1 MTTARSY
8 AFYVLALLLATGDA
22 SAQVAPITSSGL
34 GTQVSSPI
42 AGPGGVT
49 QFNITGGMRPGNG
62 PNLFHSFG
70 NFNVPANNIANFL
83 NDAAL
88 PTTNILGRV
97 TGGNVSSIFGTIQTT
112 GFGNANLFLMN
123 PAGFLFGPTATLN
136 VGGMVTFTSADYL
149 RFSDNAR
156 FNASPHMDAGTI
168 LSTAPVAAF
177 GFLGTNP
184 GAITVQGSQLM
195 VTPGQAIS
203 LVGGDITIE
212 GATLAP
218 KNIQPARLTAP
229 GGQIN
234 LVSVASPGEIP
245 ASNFQMPLT
254 MTGGAISLS
263 QGSLIDVSAN
273 AAGTVR
279 IRGGELVIDNAT
291 ISANTVNANGAAT
304 AVDIQLTGDLS
315 ITAESE
321 PALTARTTGSG
332 DAGEIRIVSENMTV
346 TGINED
352 VLSVIDTHTEGTG
365 KGGNVNITTGN
376 LEMIGD
382 AVGTVWSI
390 NSGTTDEGRGGDV
403 TINAR
408 DITMEDT
415 YIVTGDANFDGVPG
429 SSGNVSISAD
439 SLKMAFSSIE
449 TTTTEGSSGTIS
461 LAAGSIQLKNSF
473 ISASSA
479 ESQGGAITI
488 TGDRVVLTGGSN
500 IESVTGDLQGGD
512 ITVTGK
518 VVEVNG
524 GSTIFS
530 NTIGD
535 GDAGTIRISASDRV
549 DLIGT
554 SGTAANGIF
563 TVSGVAGVVTGL
575 LGGSGQ
581 AGDVV
586 IVTPNLEMTG
596 GSMIN
601 TATLTSG
608 RGGDV
613 TIQAGTVSMS
623 GQLLR
628 PNQAAISAGGNQV
641 AGGIFTSTVGT
652 NLCSG
657 PCGNAGG
664 VSITTGTLSVT
675 DGARINSGTSSTG
688 RGGEIVISAQDSISL
703 SGRLRDGSPVGIF
716 SSSVGTLPNSGTG
729 GNIMLTSGQT
739 FTLSN
744 GASVAAS
751 STGPGNAGNI
761 TINAGGTFTST
772 NSSVTTQAAQASGG
786 NITVLAT
793 DMVQLTNSQLNASV
807 QGSETTV
814 GGNIVIDPQSVIL
827 QNSQIVANA
836 TQGQGGNISIT
847 TQSFLADATSV
858 IDASSQFGINGTVNI
873 QSPTAQMAGRLVA
886 LPANPLIVTSLL
898 SQRCAALTGGQF
910 SSFVVAGRYGMPPE
924 PGGWLASPFVLDG
937 PGAAIAAQDEAPW
950 FTGDVMGSLSALD
963 SFSIRRRPF
972 SGTTALN
979 ALPDWTAGCGS

>member
-1 MTTARSY
+1 MTTVRSY
-8 AFYVLALLLATGDA
+8 AFYVLALLLAADDA

-34 GTQVSSPI
+34 GTQVSGPI
-42 AGPGGVT
+42 VGPGGTT

-62 PNLFHSFG
+62 PNLFQSFG
-70 NFNVPANNIANFL
+70 NFSVPTNNIANFL

-112 GFGNANLFLMN
+112 NFGNANLFLMN

-149 RFSDNAR
+149 RFADNAR
-156 FNASPHMDAGTI
+156 FNASPHMDAGTL

-195 VTPGQAIS
+195 VTPGQTIS
-203 LVGGDITIE
+203 LVGGDITVE
-212 GATLAP
+212 GATIAP
-218 KNIQPARLTAP
+218 NNIQSARLTAP

-234 LVSVASPGEIP
+234 LASVASPGEIP
-245 ASNFQMPLT
+245 VSNFQIAPT
-254 MTGGAISLS
+254 MTGGAITLA
-263 QGSLIDVSAN
+263 QGSLLDVSAN

-279 IRGGELVIDNAT
+279 IRGGELVMDNAT
-291 ISANTVNANGAAT
+291 ISADTVNANGAPT

-315 ITAESE
+315 ITAELK
-321 PALTARTTGSG
+321 PAITARTSGTG
-332 DAGEIRIVSENMTV
+332 DAGEIRIVSENMSI

-352 VLSVIDTHTEGTG
+352 VLSVIDSQTSGSG

-376 LEMIGD
+376 LEMVGD
-382 AVGTVWSI
+382 PVGIVWSI
-390 NSGTTDEGRGGDV
+390 NSGTTNEGRGGDV
-403 TINAR
+403 TIAAKN
-408 DITMEDT
+408 ITMEDT
-415 YIVTGDANFDGVPG
+415 YIVTGDANFDGASG
-429 SSGNVSISAD
+429 SSGNISISTD
-439 SLKMAFSSIE
+439 SLQMVFSSIE
-449 TTTTEGSSGTIS
+449 TTTTEGGSGAIS
-461 LAAGSIQLKNSF
+461 LAAESIQLETSS
-473 ISASSA
+473 ISATSA

-488 TGDRVVLTGGSN
+488 TGDRVVLADESS
-500 IESVTGDLQGGD
+500 IESITGDLQGGD
-512 ITVTGK
+512 ITVNGK

-535 GDAGTIRISASDRV
+535 GDAGTIRISAKDRV
-549 DLIGT
+549 SLIGT

-586 IVTPNLEMTG
+586 IVTPKLEMTG

-613 TIQAGTVSMS
+613 TIQAGTLSMS

-657 PCGNAGG
+657 LCGDAGG
-664 VSITTGTLSVT
+664 VSITTGTLSLT
-675 DGARINSGTSSTG
+675 DGSRINSGTSSTG
-688 RGGEIVISAQDSISL
+688 RGGEIAISAQDSISL
-703 SGRLRDGSPVGIF
+703 SGRLRDGSPVAII
-716 SSSVGTLPNSGTG
+716 STSVGTAPNSGAG
-729 GNIMLTSGQT
+729 GDISLTAGQS
-739 FTLSN
+739 FTLTN

-772 NSSVTTQAAQASGG
+772 NSSVTTQATQASGG

-827 QNSQIVANA
+827 QNSQIVATA

-886 LPANPLIVTSLL
+886 LPANPLILTSLF

-910 SSFVVAGRYGMPPE
+910 SSFIVAGRYGMPPE
-924 PGGWLASPFVLDG
+924 PGGWLASPFVSDG
-937 PGAAIAAQDEAPW
+937 PGAAISAQEGAPS
-950 FTGDVMGSLSALD
+950 FTGDIMGSRSEPD
-963 SFSIRRRPF
+963 TFSIRRWPD

>member
-1 MTTARSY
+1 MTIATR
-8 AFYVLALLLATGDA
+8 YVLCTVMFLLVTGIA
-22 SAQVAPITSSGL
+22 YGQVAPITSSGL
-34 GTQVSSPI
+34 GTQVSVAVP
-42 AGPGGVT
+42 GPGGAT
-49 QFNITGGMRPGNG
+49 QFNITGGMRPENG
-62 PNLFHSFG
+62 PNLYHSFG

-83 NDAAL
+83 NEPAL

-112 GFGNANLFLMN
+112 NFGNANLFLMN

-136 VGGMVTFTSADYL
+136 VGGMVTFTSTDYL
-149 RFSDNAR
+149 RFADNTR
-156 FNASPHMDAGTI
+156 FNAAPNMAADAL
-168 LSTAPVAAF
+168 LSTAPIAAF
-177 GFLGTNP
+177 GFLGSNP
-184 GAITVQGSQLM
+184 GAITVQGSQLS

-218 KNIQPARLTAP
+218 NNVQAARLTAP

-234 LVSVASPGEIP
+234 LASVASPGEVLASNIQP
-245 ASNFQMPLT
+245 AST

-263 QGSLIDVSAN
+263 QGSLLDVSAN
-273 AAGTVR
+273 AAGTIR
-279 IRGGELVIDNAT
+279 IRGGELVMDNAT
-291 ISANTVNANGAAT
+291 ISADTVNANGVAV

-315 ITAESE
+315 ITAELE
-321 PALTARTTGSG
+321 PAITATTTGSG
-332 DAGEIRIVSENMTV
+332 NAGEIRIVSENMTM

-352 VLSVIDTHTEGTG
+352 LLSIIDSQTSGTG
-365 KGGNVNITTGN
+365 RGGNVNITTGD

-382 AVGTVWSI
+382 PIGLVFPI
-390 NSGTTDEGRGGDV
+390 NSGTTDKGRGGDV
-403 TINAR
+403 TITAKN
-408 DITMEDT
+408 ITMEDAF
-415 YIVTGDANFDGVPG
+415 IVSGDALFDGVPG
-429 SSGNVSISAD
+429 SSGNISISAEK
-439 SLKMAFSSIE
+439 LQMTFSSIE
-449 TTTTEGSSGTIS
+449 TTTTEGRSGTVS
-461 LAAGSIQLKNSF
+461 LTAETILLENSF
-473 ISASSA
+473 IGATSS
-479 ESQGGAITI
+479 ENQGGAVSITAD
-488 TGDRVVLTGGSN
+488 TLTLAERSN

-512 ITVTGK
+512 ITLTGR
-518 VVEVNG
+518 VVELKG
-524 GSTIFS
+524 GSTVFS

-549 DLIGT
+549 SLTGT

-586 IVTPNLEMTG
+586 IITPTLEMTG

-613 TIQAGTVSMS
+613 TIQANTVSMS
-623 GQLLR
+623 GELLR
-628 PNQAAISAGGNQV
+628 PNREAIFAGGNQV
-641 AGGIFTSTVGT
+641 AGGIFTSTVGS

-657 PCGNAGG
+657 PCGDAGR
-664 VSITTGTLSVT
+664 VSITTGTLNLT
-675 DGARINSGTSSTG
+675 NGARINSGTSSTG
-688 RGGEIVISAQDSISL
+688 RGGEIVITARDGISL
-703 SGRLRDGSPVGIF
+703 SGRLRDGSPVGVF
-716 SSSVGTLPNSGTG
+716 SSSVGTAPGAGAG
-729 GNIMLTSGQT
+729 GNIMLTSGQS
-739 FTLSN
+739 FTLAD

-751 STGPGNAGNI
+751 STGPGHAGNI
-761 TINAGGTFTST
+761 TINAGQTFTST
-772 NSSVTTQAAQASGG
+772 NSSVTTEAAQASGG

-793 DMVQLTNSQLNASV
+793 DMVRLTNSEINASV
-807 QGSETTV
+807 EGSETTV
-814 GGNIVIDPQSVIL
+814 GGNIVIDPQTVIL

-858 IDASSQFGINGTVNI
+858 IDASSQFGISGTVNI

-886 LPANPLIVTSLL
+886 LPTNPLIVTSLF

-910 SSFVVAGRYGMPPE
+910 SSFVVAGRYGLPPE
-924 PGGWLASPFVLDG
+924 PGGWLASPFPLEG
-937 PGAAIAAQDEAPW
+937 PASEVEAQGGALLFARD
-950 FTGDVMGSLSALD
+950 FLGSLSEPD
-963 SFSIRRRPF
+963 SFSIRRWPNF
-972 SGTTALN
+972 GATALN

>member
-1 MTTARSY
+1 M
-8 AFYVLALLLATGDA
+8 LASLTY
-22 SAQVAPITSSGL
+22 AQVAPPITSSGL
-34 GTQVSSPI
+34 NTQVSGPI
-42 AGPGGVT
+42 AGPGGAT

-70 NFNVPANNIANFL
+70 NFSVPTNNIANFL
-83 NDAAL
+83 NSEPAL

-156 FNASPHMDAGTI
+156 FNAASNAAADAL

-177 GFLGTNP
+177 GFLGSNP

-212 GATLAP
+212 GAALTP
-218 KNIQPARLTAP
+218 NNIQPARLTAS

-234 LVSVASPGEIP
+234 LASVASPGEVP
-245 ASNFQMPLT
+245 ASNFQIPPT

-263 QGSLIDVSAN
+263 QGSLLDVSAN

-279 IRGGELVIDNAT
+279 IRGGELVMDNAT
-291 ISANTVNANGAAT
+291 ISADTVNANGAAT

-315 ITAESE
+315 ITAELE
-321 PALTARTTGSG
+321 PAITARTTGSG
-332 DAGEIRIVSENMTV
+332 NAGEIRIVSENLTM

-352 VLSVIDTHTEGTG
+352 VLSVIDSQTSGTG
-365 KGGNVNITTGN
+365 KGGNVNITTGD

-382 AVGTVWSI
+382 PVGLVFSI
-390 NSGTTDEGRGGDV
+390 NSGTTDKGRGGDV
-403 TINAR
+403 TVTAKN
-408 DITMEDT
+408 ITMEDT
-415 YIVTGDANFDGVPG
+415 FIVSGDALFEGVPG
-429 SSGNVSISAD
+429 SSGNITISAE
-439 SLKMAFSSIE
+439 SLQMTFSSIE
-449 TTTTEGSSGTIS
+449 TTTTEGSSGTVS
-461 LAAGSIQLKNSF
+461 LTAGNIQLENSF
-473 ISASSA
+473 IGATSA
-479 ESQGGAITI
+479 ESQGGAVTI
-488 TGDRVVLTGGSN
+488 TADRVVLAERSN

-512 ITVTGK
+512 ITLTGR
-518 VVEVNG
+518 VVELKG

-535 GDAGTIRISASDRV
+535 GDAGTIRIAASDRV
-549 DLIGT
+549 SLIGT

-586 IVTPNLEMTG
+586 ITTPKLEMTG

-613 TIQAGTVSMS
+613 TIQADTVSMS
-623 GQLLR
+623 GELLR
-628 PNQAAISAGGNQV
+628 PNREAIFAGGNQV

-657 PCGNAGG
+657 PCGDAGR
-664 VSITTGTLSVT
+664 VSITTGTLSLT
-675 DGARINSGTSSTG
+675 DGARINSGTSSNG
-688 RGGEIVISAQDSISL
+688 RGGEIIITARDGISL
-703 SGRLRDGSPVGIF
+703 SGRLRDGSPVGVF
-716 SSSVGTLPNSGTG
+716 SRSVGTAPGAGAG
-729 GNIMLTSGQT
+729 GDIVLASGQT

-744 GASVAAS
+744 GATVAAS

-761 TINAGGTFTST
+761 TINAGQQFTST
-772 NSSVTTQAAQASGG
+772 NSSVTTQATQASGG

-814 GGNIVIDPQSVIL
+814 GGNIVIDPQAVIL
-827 QNSQIVANA
+827 QNSQIVAQA

-858 IDASSQFGINGTVNI
+858 IDASSQFGISGTVNI

-886 LPANPLIVTSLL
+886 LPANPLIATSLL

-910 SSFVVAGRYGMPPE
+910 SSFIVAGRYGVPPE
-924 PGGWLASPFVLDG
+924 PGGWLVSPFASDG
-937 PGAAIAAQDEAPW
+937 PLSDVAAQDKSPLLKR
-950 FTGDVMGSLSALD
+950 DVMGSLTESA
-963 SFSIRRRPF
+963 SVSIRRWPT
-972 SGTTALN
+972 SGTGPLHAMH
-979 ALPDWTAGCGS
+979 DWTAGCGS